1 MEKTTDWIKLWREL
15 AGAQSRRW
23 HKKDDSEDRWRQK
36 ARGFDQCV
44 KERWV
49 AGPDSSRE
57 FVIAQ
62 LTAHPASKMLD
73 IGAGT
78 GAWTVLMARH
88 ARRVTV
94 VEPSG
99 AMIGVMEENLATE
112 GITNVD
118 IVQQKWPE
126 AEVEPHDFSLCS
138 HAMYGCPDFPAFV
151 WRMVEVTSRMCFLL
165 MRAPIKDGVMAEAAM
180 RVWGQPY
187 DSANFQVAYN
197 AMLQMGLFPNVL
209 MEDTGLWDPWTSAS
223 FDEALAEVKQRLCLG
238 QDSEHDEFLAD
249 LLHRRLE
256 YEGGR
261 YVWPRG
267 VRSALVYW
275 NVGG

>member
-1 MEKTTDWIKLWREL
+1 MEKLTDWIKLWREL
-15 AGAQSRRW
+15 AEAQSRRW
-23 HKKDDSEDRWRQK
+23 HKRDDSEDRWRQK
-36 ARGFDQCV
+36 ARGFDQGV
-44 KERWV
+44 RERWV
-49 AGPDSSRE
+49 AKPDSSRE
-57 FVIAQ
+57 FVVAQ
-62 LTAHPASKMLD
+62 LMAHPGSTVLD

-88 ARRVTV
+88 ARRVTA

-99 AMIGVMEENLATE
+99 AMIGVMEENLAAE
-112 GITNVD
+112 GITNVE
-118 IVQQKWPE
+118 IVQQTWPE
-126 AEVEPHDFSLCS
+126 AQVEPHDFSLCS

-151 WRMVEVTSRMCFLL
+151 WRMVEVTSRTCFLL

-187 DSANFQVAYN
+187 DSGNFQVAYN

-209 MEDTGLWDPWTSAS
+209 MEDTGLWNPWTSAS

-238 QDSEHDEFLAD
+238 EDSEHDEFLAD
-249 LLHRRLE
+249 LLHRRLK
-256 YEGGR
+256 YEDGR

-275 NVGG
+275 DGAD